1 MLTTAMPINLYLYS
15 TSHCHLCEV
24 AHALILQVLK
34 TPKLKIV
41 EITDEEQLL
50 VRYGLKI
57 PVLQRQDTLA
67 ELNWPFSEADIA
79 EFVT

>member
-1 MLTTAMPINLYLYS
+1 LTINIPTNLYLYS
-15 TSHCHLCEV
+15 TSHCHLCEN

-41 EITDEEQLL
+41 EISNDEQLL
-50 VRYGLKI
+50 ACYGLKI

-67 ELNWPFSEADIA
+67 ELNWPFSKADVA
-79 EFVT
+79 EFIK